1 MTILFS
7 EAEYFKETRHTCTQ
21 KKPPVPAR
29 TDVPPVVFHSEKN
42 FIKTVKIVPMK
53 PKPAACIDIKGYKQ
67 VLEDSGLV
75 PKYTKKKVFL
85 FQMKYIYCIYFL
97 IL

>member
-1 MTILFS
+1 
-7 EAEYFKETRHTCTQ
+7 
-21 KKPPVPAR
+21 
-29 TDVPPVVFHSEKN
+29 
-42 FIKTVKIVPMK
+42 MK

-85 FQMKYIYCIYFL
+85 FQMKYVFF
-97 IL
+97 